1 MPPSFRKGAVNEPP
15 LTNCFQE
22 SQALACDLSCSFNAE
37 KVHLE
42 KVKLGILAKSLN
54 AKASDGAEHRE
65 SERSALLESIE
76 NLNLC
81 VRQTALVD
89 VSFVAEACPIFA
101 REVGVVLCLTIHFDF
116 FGTLDC
122 AASIAANRGGNVI
135 EHATG
140 KLHTWHT
147 LLDDVLDLTVGVGD
161 KINHRE
167 AIFEWRKQTIH
178 FSRCEDEAHLLKV
191 ERVFHILISV
201 VDDCFLFCVQ
211 NGEKSSDEFLGQ
223 FVRLIKEE
231 NALGS
236 LNLWHH
242 LLKELF
248 FALDAAAVD
257 LVEGFLCC
265 GAKGASEL
273 GLANSALP
281 IEHEERQNVCCF
293 VSIKVKAELTLDVIL
308 SDDVFEGWV
317 HGGGGSC

>member
-1 MPPSFRKGAVNEPP
+1 MKF
-15 LTNCFQE
+15 CIF
-22 SQALACDLSCSFNAE
+22 AE
-37 KVHLE
+37 
-42 KVKLGILAKSLN
+42 SLN
-54 AKASDGAEHRE
+54 AESSDGREHGER
-65 SERSALLESIE
+65 ERSALLESIE

-81 VRQTALVD
+81 VAKATLVD
-89 VSFVAEACPIFA
+89 VGLVAEACPIFA
-101 REVGVVLCLTIHFDF
+101 REIGVVLCLTIHFDF
-116 FGTLDC
+116 FGTLDGT
-122 AASIAANRGGNVI
+122 ASIATNRGGDVI
-135 EHATG
+135 ENARR
-140 KLHTWHT
+140 KLHTWHA

-161 KINHRE
+161 KINNCE

-191 ERVFHILISV
+191 ERVFYILISV
-201 VDDCFLFCVQ
+201 VDNCFLFCVQ

-236 LNLWHH
+236 LNLWHQ

-248 FALDAAAVD
+248 FVLDAAAVD

-281 IEHEERQNVCCF
+281 IEHEKRQNVCGF

-308 SDDVFEGWV
+308 TDDVFEGRI
-317 HGGGGSC
+317 HSGGSC